1 MRKKLK
7 NLLIKIYQNLRLM
20 GRIGLLAT
28 KAKEKGSNRI
38 KFKHVGWNN
47 NFFKTLNKRILKCD
61 CPDLNSLTWQAVL
74 LRICRR
80 AHDRGKC

>member
-47 NFFKTLNKRILKCD
+47 NFFKTLIKEF
-61 CPDLNSLTWQAVL
+61 
-74 LRICRR
+74 
-80 AHDRGKC
+80 